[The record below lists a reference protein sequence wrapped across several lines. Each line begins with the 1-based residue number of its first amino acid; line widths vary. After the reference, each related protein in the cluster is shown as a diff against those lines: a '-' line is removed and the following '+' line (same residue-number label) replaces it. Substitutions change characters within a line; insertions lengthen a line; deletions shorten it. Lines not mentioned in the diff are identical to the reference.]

1 MHYQYFTL
9 LNMKNFG
16 YLLILNLDNLRVTLF
31 ALNDFLKLNALYKPF
46 FWWILIRTTDRSAV

>member
-31 ALNDFLKLNALYKPF
+31 ALNDFLKLDVL
-46 FWWILIRTTDRSAV
+46 

>member
-9 LNMKNFG
+9 LNMKNVG

-31 ALNDFLKLNALYKPF
+31 ALNDFLKLNVL
-46 FWWILIRTTDRSAV
+46 